1 MAIEFLDP
9 THENVFGEFNKAP
22 RLDTLEGAIIAII
35 SNGKKGT
42 IPFFDAYEHI
52 LRETHKVAEVVRVT
66 KSNISTPVDTKL
78 LGDAER
84 WNALIAGV
92 GD

>member
-1 MAIEFLDP
+1 MSIEFLDP
-9 THENVFGEFNKAP
+9 THENHSGDFRLAP
-22 RLDTLEGAIIAII
+22 RLTKLEGCVVAMI
-35 SNGKKGT
+35 SNGKRGT
-42 IPFFDAYEHI
+42 RPFFDAFESE
-52 LRETHKVAEVVRVT
+52 LREGHGVADVVRLT
-66 KSNISTPVDTKL
+66 KSNYSTPVEAEL

>member
-9 THENVFGEFNKAP
+9 THENVFGKFTRAP

-42 IPFFDAYEHI
+42 IPFFDAYEHVM
-52 LRETHKVAEVVRVT
+52 RKTYRVAEVVRVT

-84 WNALIAGV
+84 WNVLIAGV